1 LLNQVLKIANHEHG
15 KHHGLAINNM
25 PPPGVATFVLTSVL
39 KRGCQDELNFGAL
52 SLSGEKPASSKK
64 GRSPK

>member
-1 LLNQVLKIANHEHG
+1 MNMVY
-15 KHHGLAINNM
+15 HGLAINNM
-25 PPPGVATFVLTSVL
+25 PPLKRDCNICFPTFVL